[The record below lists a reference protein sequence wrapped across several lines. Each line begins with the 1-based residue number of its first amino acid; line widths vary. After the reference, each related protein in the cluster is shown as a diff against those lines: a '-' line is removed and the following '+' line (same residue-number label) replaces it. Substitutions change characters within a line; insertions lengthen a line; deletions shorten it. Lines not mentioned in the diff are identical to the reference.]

1 MTHGGELMTRA
12 CDKIR
17 TLAAMAPS
25 IFGIGN
31 MSLAG
36 SNLITYIRQTDQR
49 RQVSWKLQAEVVEL
63 ADDDIIFTVE
73 LIIAGKTRWNSV
85 YLMIMRGE

>member
-1 MTHGGELMTRA
+1 
-12 CDKIR
+12 
-17 TLAAMAPS
+17 MAPS

-36 SNLITYIRQTDQR
+36 SNLITSIRQTDQR
-49 RQVSWKLQAEVVEL
+49 RQAFRKLQAEVVEL
-63 ADDDIIFTVE
+63 AGDDIIVTVE
-73 LIIAGKTRWNSV
+73 LIIAGKTLWNSV